1 MPEGPDRA
9 ATSDELDLLVLGD
22 ANPDVI
28 VSAPGIEPRFGQA
41 EQLVDSATLVVG
53 GSGAITAMGA
63 ARLGLRVG
71 LCAVVGDDDSGR
83 LMTVKLTEAGVDL
96 ASLIVDAYRPTGMSV
111 ILNRGD
117 DRAVLTAS
125 GTISALTPDDLDALP
140 DRPARHVHAASYYL
154 MSDEYRAALPGAF
167 ERFRAAGVTT
177 SVDTNWDPSER
188 WDVDALLRETDVF
201 LPNEAELGAITR
213 SPILDRA
220 LAVVGELGCDVA
232 VKRGER
238 GGVARVGQTIYRAL
252 RTPPVEYVD
261 AVGAGD
267 TFDAGYLA
275 GRLLGRDSATAL
287 AMAVIA
293 GSLSTAGA
301 GGTDAQPTVD
311 EVGDWLKSVPVDE
324 EQE

>member
-1 MPEGPDRA
+1 VA
-9 ATSDELDLLVLGD
+9 ELDLLVVGD

-28 VSAPGIEPRFGQA
+28 VAAPDLEPRFGQA

-71 LCAVVGDDDSGR
+71 LCAVVGNDDLGR
-83 LMTVKLTEAGVDL
+83 LMTVKLADAGVDL
-96 ASLIVDAYRPTGMSV
+96 DRLVVDAHRPTGMSV

-125 GTISALTPDDLDALP
+125 GTISALTPDDLAALP

-154 MSDEYRAALPGAF
+154 MEPEYRAALPAAF
-167 ERFRAAGVTT
+167 ARFRAAGVTT
-177 SVDTNWDPSER
+177 SIDTNWDPSER
-188 WDVDALLRETDVF
+188 WDVEALLRETDVF
-201 LPNEAELGAITR
+201 LPNEAELAAIAR

-220 LAVVGELGCDVA
+220 LSVVADLGCDVA

-238 GGVARVGQTIYRAL
+238 GGVARVGGTTYRAV

-275 GRLLGRDSATAL
+275 GRLLGRDVGASL

-293 GSLSTAGA
+293 GSLSTAAA
-301 GGTDAQPTVD
+301 GGTEGQPSLD
-311 EVGDWLKSVPVDE
+311 EVEGWLRSVPVDE
-324 EQE
+324 EDE

>member
-1 MPEGPDRA
+1 VSE
-9 ATSDELDLLVLGD
+9 SSELDLLVVGD

-71 LCAVVGDDDSGR
+71 LCAVVGNDDLGR

-96 ASLIVDAYRPTGMSV
+96 RHLVVDAYSPTGMSV

-125 GTISALTPDDLDALP
+125 GTISALTPDDLAALP

-154 MSDEYRAALPGAF
+154 MSEEYRDALPGTF
-167 ERFRAAGVTT
+167 KRFRAADVTT

-188 WDVDALLRETDVF
+188 WDVEALLGETDVF

-220 LAVVGELGCDVA
+220 LAMVTELGCDVA
-232 VKRGER
+232 VKRGEQ
-238 GGVARVGQTIYRAL
+238 GGVARVGGTTYRAL
-252 RTPPVEYVD
+252 RTPPVEFVD

-275 GRLLGRDSATAL
+275 GRLLGRDAATTL

-293 GSLSTAGA
+293 GSLSTSAS
-301 GGTDAQPTVD
+301 GGTDGQPALDDVD
-311 EVGDWLKSVPVDE
+311 GWLSSVPVSE
-324 EQE
+324 EAE

>member
-1 MPEGPDRA
+1 VSKSSETELDV
-9 ATSDELDLLVLGD
+9 LDLLVLGD

-28 VSAPGIEPRFGQA
+28 VSAPGMQPRFDQV

-63 ARLGLRVG
+63 ARLGMRVG
-71 LCAVVGDDDSGR
+71 LCAVVGNDDLGR

-96 ASLIVDAYRPTGMSV
+96 EHLVVDAHSQTGMTV
-111 ILNRGD
+111 ILDRGD
-117 DRAVLTAS
+117 DRAILTAS
-125 GTISALTPDDLDALP
+125 GTISALTPDDLAALP
-140 DRPARHVHAASYYL
+140 DRPARHVHAASFYL
-154 MSDEYRAALPGAF
+154 MSQEFRDALPAAF
-167 ERFRAAGVTT
+167 ARFRAAGVTT

-188 WDVDALLRETDVF
+188 WNLEALLRETDVF

-220 LAVVGELGCDVA
+220 LEIVGERGCDVA
-232 VKRGER
+232 VKRGEQ
-238 GGVARVGQTIYRAL
+238 GGVARVGGTTYRAL
-252 RTPPVEYVD
+252 RTPPAEYID

-275 GRLLGRDSATAL
+275 GRLLGRDGATTL

-293 GSLSTAGA
+293 GSLSTSAA
-301 GGTDAQPTVD
+301 GGTDAQPTLE
-311 EVGDWLKSVPVDE
+311 EVESWLASVPVDE
-324 EQE
+324 EHE